1 MFHTCSDQMGL
12 APLNLEESWSKQRS
26 HNFAPFAPDRRRVSA
41 NLFYGDVSSI
51 ALYGCEAEH
60 LHRYRQ
66 RIERRLVVAGWKD
79 GTHWCIRQSH
89 SLRPSSTKAGRIE
102 VAVAARPFES

>member
-1 MFHTCSDQMGL
+1 VVKLWTFSGALLTPMLQGLLPNYGAMAMFS
-12 APLNLEESWSKQRS
+12 P
-26 HNFAPFAPDRRRVSA
+26 
-41 NLFYGDVSSI
+41 I

-66 RIERRLVVAGWKD
+66 RIERRLFVAGWKD

-89 SLRPSSTKAGRIE
+89 SLRPSSPKAGRIE